1 MTNYGQQCLRDY
13 INAIT
18 KANRLLK
25 EAEHDVW
32 MVEETQDLYNISH
45 CLREALNTVQEGM
58 SQALFA
64 EQEQSDE

>member
-18 KANRLLK
+18 KAERLLN

-32 MVEETQDLYNISH
+32 MVEETQDLYNISR
-45 CLREALNTVQEGM
+45 CLREALSKVQEGM

-64 EQEQSDE
+64 AREQE